1 MPDIYVVDTGTF
13 EVYVFADGEAE
24 ACEQVCEKLGLES
37 VKYAEFYSD
46 DVDDIGRIEDLL
58 E

>member
-1 MPDIYVVDTGTF
+1 MTDIYVVDTGEY
-13 EVYVFADGEAE
+13 EVYVYATDEAE
-24 ACEQVCEKLGLES
+24 ACEKACEKLGIDS
-37 VKYAEFYSD
+37 VKYAEYYSD